1 LKLAFVD
8 AIASRPVCLFYLSE
22 KLFLLFLQASIERAA
37 SALLKDAATLLVY
50 QEVFR
55 AAPAQAFL
63 KILLAL
69 RRGDGNAKSPFFF
82 SSC

>member
-1 LKLAFVD
+1 MPSLAALAVCFIFLKSF
-8 AIASRPVCLFYLSE
+8 
-22 KLFLLFLQASIERAA
+22 FLLFLQSSIERAA

-55 AAPAQAFL
+55 GAPAQAFL

>member
-1 LKLAFVD
+1 
-8 AIASRPVCLFYLSE
+8 
-22 KLFLLFLQASIERAA
+22 
-37 SALLKDAATLLVY
+37 LVY

-55 AAPAQAFL
+55 GAPAQAFL

-69 RRGDGNAKSPFFF
+69 RRGDGNAKFPLFF